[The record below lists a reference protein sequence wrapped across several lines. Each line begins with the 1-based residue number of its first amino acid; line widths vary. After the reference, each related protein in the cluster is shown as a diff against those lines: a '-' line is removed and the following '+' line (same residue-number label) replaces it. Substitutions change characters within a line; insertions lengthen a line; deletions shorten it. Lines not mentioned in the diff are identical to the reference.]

1 MKFRHCITGLF
12 WVVVANVLV
21 SCHSPQHE
29 ARQMV
34 RRAELLADTLPDSTA
49 RLIDSVLRM
58 PVYFSE
64 RQRMDMALLQ
74 AEALFGDR
82 GQEISPLMDDDF
94 FDGKPT
100 LSTSPELERA
110 ADYYA
115 RKKQYTKAAHAAL
128 YSGFVQ
134 QHYNDKTAMQSYKD
148 AEHYGGMAGDSI
160 AVAQAQYWIGRMLYY
175 DGMEQEALAPLKAA
189 EQCFGKQYAEKALI
203 QNLIAACYTLQSN
216 YNNSEIWLQK
226 SLLNAEKAKCEKVKR
241 KALNGLAVLYRLQ
254 SNYDLAIEYL
264 RQIAEETDLSNNE
277 KSLLILNLG
286 KTFAV
291 QGKTDSAALY
301 YQQLEEILPSVSVKS
316 ETKVSAY
323 GALSRFAENQGD
335 KSKALE
341 WREKHE
347 NVLFDVMSQQQEQVI
362 YSIQRQYD
370 YETMQNILNRK
381 IILRHRI
388 ILVISIL
395 LFVSAIIILLLQYR
409 HKQMLKEEEEMKQ
422 QIDAMKQDLR
432 QTVKSSVMDEEVVLR
447 LRMILTAQ
455 RTTKQAKDPKNEWR
469 PLVLQVMNGKKNL
482 FEAAQTSVEMAYPNL
497 YAIITEKYPNLTET
511 EAKICLLSFCDISNA
526 EMAELLGLRLN
537 TVNQN
542 RSTLRKKLNL
552 DFDKM
557 KEQMRDMLAN

>member
-12 WVVVANVLV
+12 WVLVANVLV

-34 RRAELLADTLPDSTA
+34 RRAELLADTQPDSTA

-64 RQRMDMALLQ
+64 RQRMEMALLQ

-347 NVLFDVMSQQQEQVI
+347 IVLFDVMSQQQEQVI

-447 LRMILTAQ
+447 LRMILMAQ

>member
-1 MKFRHCITGLF
+1 MKCCYPIGL
-12 WVVVANVLV
+12 VLLLV
-21 SCHSPQHE
+21 LSACRSPQHE

-34 RRAELLADTLPDSTA
+34 RRAELLADTQPDSTA

-64 RQRMDMALLQ
+64 RQRMEMALLQ

-82 GQEISPLMDDDF
+82 GQEILPVMDDDF
-94 FDGKPT
+94 FDDKPT
-100 LSTSPELERA
+100 LTTSPELERA
-110 ADYYA
+110 AAYYA

-128 YSGFVQ
+128 YSGFIQ
-134 QHYNDKTAMQSYKD
+134 QHYNDKAAAMQSFKD
-148 AEHYGGMAGDSI
+148 AELYGGMAGDSLS
-160 AVAQAQYWIGRMLYY
+160 VARAQYKMGKLLYD
-175 DGMEQEALAPLKAA
+175 DGMEQEALASLKKA
-189 EQCFGKQYAEKALI
+189 EIGLEKHYAEKAFV
-203 QNLIAACYTLQSN
+203 QNSIAASYMVLGQYDSAELFLN
-216 YNNSEIWLQK
+216 K
-226 SLLNAEKAKCEKVKR
+226 SLINADHCHSDKAR
-241 KALNGLAVLYRLQ
+241 LKALNNNAVLYRIQGKYEQAL
-254 SNYDLAIEYL
+254 DCL
-264 RQIAEETDLSNNE
+264 RQAKDVSDNSRSFQLY
-277 KSLLILNLG
+277 LNMG
-286 KTFAV
+286 KVFVAS
-291 QGKTDSAALY
+291 GELDSALY
-301 YQQLEEILPSVSVKS
+301 YYQRIEDLLPTADVKT
-316 ETKVSAY
+316 ETKASAY
-323 GALSRFAENQGD
+323 NALSQFAENQHND
-335 KSKALE
+335 YLALMYH
-341 WREKHE
+341 KTQE
-347 NVLFDVMSQQQEQVI
+347 NLLYEVMRQHQEQAI
-362 YSIQRQYD
+362 FRIQQQYD
-370 YETMQNILNRK
+370 YESLQNTLNRK

-388 ILVISIL
+388 ILVISVML
-395 LFVSAIIILLLQYR
+395 LASAIIILVLQHR
-409 HKQMLKEEEEMKQ
+409 HKQMLKAEEEMKQ

>member
-12 WVVVANVLV
+12 WVLVANVLV

-34 RRAELLADTLPDSTA
+34 RRAELLADTQPDSTA

-64 RQRMDMALLQ
+64 RQRMEMALLQ

-100 LSTSPELERA
+100 LSTSHELERA

-347 NVLFDVMSQQQEQVI
+347 IVLFDVMSQQQEQVI

-447 LRMILTAQ
+447 LRMILMAQ